1 MTVLQIVG
9 LVLAGACLPFVAA
22 FVVGVARQARTNE
35 DVRNGLWVLAFYA
48 LSLALAGGVGYW
60 AGGCR

>member
-1 MTVLQIVG
+1 MTWLAVIG
-9 LVLAGACLPFVAA
+9 AVLAGVCLPFVAA

-35 DVRNGLWVLAFYA
+35 DARQGLWVLAFYA